1 MQTKAVSYYKASN
14 VFSEGNVFSVG
25 NVFFE
30 GNVFSE
36 GNISHIKHAS
46 NEETSMMYNAKAT
59 IKY

>member
-1 MQTKAVSYYKASN
+1 MQTKAVSYYKAS
-14 VFSEGNVFSVG
+14 NVFSVG

-36 GNISHIKHAS
+36 GNISHVKHAS